1 MIDLI
6 GKAAMLEMLAEES
19 AELSQAALKLARKY
33 RGENPTPRSEME
45 CIDHL
50 TEETADVTLVLD
62 QLKGII
68 SEERVKAIKDQK
80 MVRWRI
86 RMGGVDGM
94 ERCK

>member
-1 MIDLI
+1 MVASYVCI
-6 GKAAMLEMLAEES
+6 AS
-19 AELSQAALKLARKY
+19 PALKLARKY

-62 QLKGII
+62 QLKSII
-68 SEERVKAIKDQK
+68 SEERVRAIKAQK

-86 RMGGVDGM
+86 RMGGD
-94 ERCK
+94 KK